1 MCAFASKQV
10 CFRSDFIIIM
20 NYLTSY
26 VFFFLFS
33 STVDAARDRET
44 WTQTVEAVVT
54 CWGAG
59 VYISVTYKCTH
70 AHIHLYARPS
80 FPLLPEPL
88 LHQGKK
94 INSKTKGSHWPAHKS
109 KKKKLTL
116 FSMSG
121 FSRGFFFQLFLHL
134 CSLEESGAAGKGKW
148 SNLCLLHTPR
158 GHSKAVSCPDCP
170 DRCRTSWCPSQSRR
184 RCPPAGTFP
193 AVASGW
199 LWDESTDLGSQNVLS
214 SPQKD
219 PARHASKYTHL
230 TGIKEDRTKCLGYLT
245 TLRYQL

>member
-26 VFFFLFS
+26 VFFLFS
-33 STVDAARDRET
+33 STMDAARDRET
-44 WTQTVEAVVT
+44 WTQKVEAVVT

-70 AHIHLYARPS
+70 AHTHLYARPS

-88 LHQGKK
+88 LHQEKKKQQNKRQSLASTQEQKK
-94 INSKTKGSHWPAHKS
+94 I
-109 KKKKLTL
+109 LTL

-121 FSRGFFFQLFLHL
+121 FSRVFFFQLFLHL
-134 CSLEESGAAGKGKW
+134 CSLEESGAAGKGKR
-148 SNLCLLHTPR
+148 SNLCLHHTPR

-184 RCPPAGTFP
+184 RCPLAGTFP

-199 LWDESTDLGSQNVLS
+199 LWDESTDLGSQNDLS

-230 TGIKEDRTKCLGYLT
+230 TGIRKNRTKGLGYLT
-245 TLRYQL
+245 TSRYQL